1 LSDFTGNI
9 IVADWKYFINDK
21 SVTEEEYNQSVKD
34 HAAWVKEREQKLEVE
49 RKADEKASKRKKK

>member
-1 LSDFTGNI
+1 M
-9 IVADWKYFINDK
+9 ADWKYFINDK
-21 SVTEEEYNQSVKD
+21 VVTEEEYNQSVKD